1 MKVSKFILS
10 ITLFLG
16 GALNNAVA
24 QKKLANDLYT
34 YNYAS
39 IIKQNNS
46 KAIAKKPDYPNQRIL
61 AFSYSQSE
69 SNALAFEAYSELFS
83 KYAAQIDNWDRL
95 CYALVARKIEN
106 YTLSDSLLWL
116 LKSTEYLNQPFFNE
130 LSQEFIDKNK
140 DAENYLEETDYSTL
154 YAIKPFGTNSLL
166 GEYALVPDKKG
177 NAYFSTQ
184 RESGLLKTISA
195 WQQLPYYQI
204 YQAKYSDTFMG
215 LAVAITNNNKKLHQ
229 HVSCVDP
236 NNGLIYITRSA
247 KTKNAKNERVLQI
260 FAMRQNSLTKE
271 WLEIPF
277 QLNNTEYSVAD
288 LVISLDGS
296 KVVFA
301 SDMPGG
307 FGKSDLYEA
316 PITKSDASGIVIGEA
331 KNMGPDINTALRDN
345 FPSFSDSGQFYF
357 SSDGHLGYGGLDV
370 FYLNANNNSV
380 TNAGRPINSSHD
392 DFAVQIHDRDAWG
405 TLTSNRNVGG
415 SNDDLFYFRWLGPP
429 DETIASEE
437 SEKLKDGDVIV
448 EVFDSESGLGIANAE
463 VTIDDLNDMVI
474 AVKGQTD
481 AMGSHVFS
489 GIVSNDPNLNLQVT
503 SHPCGYRYA
512 SADSII
518 YLANGTRKIVL
529 KAEAYKV
536 GDDLGELFDINT
548 LHYSTAKFE
557 ILEDSKKEL
566 DKLVAI
572 MQDNQGLSVE
582 LGSHTDSKS
591 SETINL
597 VLSKNRALAAYKYLI
612 SRGADPSHISFMGY
626 GESQLKNKCKDGVVC
641 AEADHALN
649 RRTEFV
655 IRKILPCTTMTSSEA
670 IASSSEENP
679 ISKEINPEAVSVK
692 TITPVVKPVVAFTV
706 DAAVADIAQNSKIC
720 GDADGDGI
728 PDYLDSDSD
737 NDGIPDATEGRNDND
752 KDGKPN
758 FLDRDSDN
766 DGISDG
772 IENVKDNDKDGLPNY
787 LDLDSDN
794 DGIEDKSEGIKDS
807 DKDGI
812 PDCWDA
818 DSDNDGVLDKFEGP
832 EDFDQ
837 DGIANYLDLDSDGD
851 GINDTIEGRS
861 DIDNDGKPNF
871 LDIDSD
877 GDTIIDALERGKSE
891 LPTDS
896 DTDGKPDY
904 LDTDSDDDG
913 ISDKLEAPA
922 CLIGQTITDPPVEPI
937 IPVEKPKN
945 SSENSDRNNTVP
957 AVSTPK
963 PARMPIPALK
973 KLTEAT
979 TSETISP
986 VKTKMPIPGMQ
997 NETGSPSIKNNMS
1010 SQAEISRSQT
1020 TTSGTTAKSPVS
1032 QMPTNNSNG
1041 PIEYRVQFQVST
1053 KSNIGTSFIGEGVG
1067 PVLEYEQD
1075 GYFKYCT
1082 DKVFSSVGD
1091 AIAEKTR
1098 LRSLGFPSAFVVGF
1112 QNGARV
1118 K

>member
-1 MKVSKFILS
+1 MIKKEKMKVFKFILS

-39 IIKQNNS
+39 IIKQNKS
-46 KAIAKKPDYPNQRIL
+46 KAIAKTPDYPNQRIL
-61 AFSYSQSE
+61 AFSFSQSE
-69 SNALAFEAYSELFS
+69 YNELAFEAYSDLFS
-83 KYAAQIDNWDRL
+83 KYAAQVDNWDRL

-140 DAENYLEETDYSTL
+140 DTENYLEETDFSTL

-177 NAYFSTQ
+177 NAYFSSQ
-184 RESGLLKTISA
+184 RESGLLKSISA

-215 LAVAITNNNKKLHQ
+215 LAMGLTNNRKNLHQ

-236 NNGLIYITRSA
+236 NNGFIYITRSA
-247 KTKNAKNERVLQI
+247 KTKNTKNERVLQI

-316 PITKSDASGIVIGEA
+316 AITKSDENGIAIGEA
-331 KNMGPDINTALRDN
+331 KNMGADINTALRDN
-345 FPSFSDSGQFYF
+345 FPNFSDSGQFYF
-357 SSDGHLGYGGLDV
+357 SSEGHLGYGGLDV
-370 FYLNANNNSV
+370 FYVNANTNSV

-415 SNDDLFYFRWLGPP
+415 SNDDLFYFRWLGIP

-437 SEKLKDGDVIV
+437 GEKPKDGDVIV
-448 EVFDSESGLGIANAE
+448 EVFDAETGLGIANSE
-463 VTIDDLNDMVI
+463 VAIDDLNDMVI

-481 AMGSHVFS
+481 AKGAHVFS
-489 GIVSNDPNLNLQVT
+489 GIISNDPNLNLQVT

-518 YLANGTRKIVL
+518 YLADGTRKIVL

-572 MQDNQGLSVE
+572 MQDNPGLSIE

-591 SETINL
+591 SEVINL
-597 VLSKNRALAAYKYLI
+597 GLSKNRAQAAYKYAI
-612 SRGADPSHISFMGY
+612 SRGANPLRITFLGY
-626 GESQLKNKCKDGVVC
+626 GESQLKNKCKDGVLC
-641 AEADHALN
+641 TEAEHALN
-649 RRTEFV
+649 RRTEFI
-655 IRKILPCTTMTSSEA
+655 IRTILPCNTEPTRDSA
-670 IASSSEENP
+670 ASLLP
-679 ISKEINPEAVSVK
+679 Q
-692 TITPVVKPVVAFTV
+692 VKPVVEFKV
-706 DAAVADIAQNSKIC
+706 DAADADIAQNSKIC

-728 PDYLDSDSD
+728 PDYLDTDSD
-737 NDGIPDATEGRNDND
+737 NDGIPDAAEGRNDTD

-772 IENVKDNDKDGLPNY
+772 IESVKDNDKDGLPNY
-787 LDLDSDN
+787 VDFDSDN
-794 DGIEDKSEGIKDS
+794 DGIEDKVEGVKDS

-818 DSDNDGVLDKFEGP
+818 DSDNDGIVDKVEGP
-832 EDFDQ
+832 NDFDQ
-837 DGIANYLDLDSDGD
+837 DGVANYLDLDSDGD
-851 GINDTIEGRS
+851 GIEDKTEGRN
-861 DIDNDGKPNF
+861 DVDNDGKPNF
-871 LDIDSD
+871 LDLDSD
-877 GDTIIDALERGKSE
+877 GDTISDELERGKTE
-891 LPTDS
+891 LPIDS
-896 DTDGKPDY
+896 DNDGKPDY
-904 LDTDSDDDG
+904 LDTDSDNDG

-922 CLIGQTITDPPVEPI
+922 CLIGQTITDPPVETITPD
-937 IPVEKPKN
+937 EKPKN
-945 SSENSDRNNTVP
+945 SSVGSRQNNNVP
-957 AVSTPK
+957 AISIPKPSRMPIPAMKKVTDAPVDEPISTVKVADFKIPP
-963 PARMPIPALK
+963 PARMPIPV
-973 KLTEAT
+973 T
-979 TSETISP
+979 
-986 VKTKMPIPGMQ
+986 Q
-997 NETGSPSIKNNMS
+997 NKTGSPAVKNNTS
-1010 SQAEISRSQT
+1010 TQAEISRSPST
-1020 TTSGTTAKSPVS
+1020 TNGTTAKSPIS
-1032 QMPTNNSNG
+1032 QMPTDNSNG

-1067 PVLEYEQD
+1067 PVLEYEQN

-1091 AIAEKTR
+1091 AIGEKTR
-1098 LRSLGFPSAFVVGF
+1098 LRSLGYPTAFVVGF
-1112 QNGARV
+1112 QNGVRV